1 MKNISLI
8 LIVLLLY
15 TFPLFAQTKRSN
27 FMYQWKNGS
36 MYFGEWE
43 NGTMH
48 GEGTYT
54 FGTGKGKGDRYVGEY
69 RNGIRSGKGIYTW
82 SNGERYV
89 GDLKNDVPEGQGTY
103 KFLDGRI
110 IRESG
115 RMVIRKVGEY
125 TLTRMVQS
133 SQVNGVM
140 TEEMVRV
147 LLHGKMAIN
156 MWETGMMGKRRV

>member
-8 LIVLLLY
+8 LIVLLLF
-15 TFPLFAQTKRSN
+15 TPPLFAQTKRSN

-36 MYFGEWE
+36 KYFGEWE

-54 FGTGKGKGDRYVGEY
+54 FGIGKGEGDRYVGEY

-89 GDLKNDVPEGQGTY
+89 GDFKNDVP
-103 KFLDGRI
+103 KV
-110 IRESG
+110 REP
-115 RMVIRKVGEY
+115 
-125 TLTRMVQS
+125 
-133 SQVNGVM
+133 
-140 TEEMVRV
+140 
-147 LLHGKMAIN
+147 IN
-156 MWETGMMGKRRV
+156 S